1 MRCSTGSVADSYCK
15 CENIYLLFQVF
26 HTNSLRLGVGDFAPG
41 AFADVAADVDDEDF
55 VGHVDLAFVHVVEHG
70 FGAFSPDLIISAV
83 TEQADG
89 YDDVA
94 FKGQALLCF
103 QVLLLELCATAEGY
117 YFVFADHGL
126 SEIW

>member
-1 MRCSTGSVADSYCK
+1 M
-15 CENIYLLFQVF
+15 
-26 HTNSLRLGVGDFAPG
+26 SLGICDFSPSALT
-41 AFADVAADVDDEDF
+41 DVATDVDDEDF

-70 FGAFSPDLIISAV
+70 FGAFGPDFIVSAV
-83 TEQADG
+83 TEQTDG
-89 YDDVA
+89 DDNIA

-103 QVLLLELCATAEGY
+103 QVLLFELRAAAEGY